1 MSGYSNG
8 IQMTYLFAAFAGI
21 SAAGQSSEKIA
32 GPAGLTGR
40 VLSMVGVMTTGNT
53 TAVGNIDLRNNV
65 TTTELYASLVAPVLA
80 AELSFANPTIDDVS
94 DSPTHVGR
102 IPADAQLELDG
113 DGGGTAGVADIYVTI
128 EWS

>member
-1 MSGYSNG
+1 MSGYSGGN
-8 IQMTYLFAAFAGI
+8 IVTYKFAAFAGI

-40 VLSMVGVMTTGNT
+40 LLSMVAIMTTGNT
-53 TAVGNIDLRNNV
+53 SAAGLVTLKDNASAVTYGRLTV
-65 TTTELYASLVAPVLA
+65 PVLA
-80 AELSFANPTIDDVS
+80 VELTAGDASVDDVD
-94 DSPTHVGR
+94 DSPVDTGR
-102 IPADAQLELDG
+102 IPAGAVLELDG